1 MFPPTAIA
9 IVNTSNCPL
18 LVRTSLDDIN
28 KEEATKL
35 IYLLH
40 ASLDI
45 VEERPTSRENFLG
58 LLYQCEKYRIY
69 GLISTTKVKV
79 LLMVSHRY
87 NYNQPRENDIRLMLK
102 DIHRKYVDATA
113 MNPFYNPNEPV
124 RSKRLDSFLDSLFTT
139 NSSGNNNNNNQLS
152 QSVMANAS
160 MSAPSPTTM
169 LDT

>member
-1 MFPPTAIA
+1 MSFPPTAIA
-9 IVNTSNCPL
+9 IVNTTNSPL
-18 LVRTSLDDIN
+18 LIRTCLDDVD

-45 VEERPTSRENFLG
+45 VEEKPTSRENFLG

-69 GLISTTKVKV
+69 GLMSTTKVKV

-87 NYNQPRENDIRLMLK
+87 NYNPPRENDIRLMLK
-102 DIHRKYVDATA
+102 DIHKKYVDATA

-124 RSKRLDSFLDSLFTT
+124 KSKRLDRFLDSLFT
-139 NSSGNNNNNNQLS
+139 SISP
-152 QSVMANAS
+152 VA
-160 MSAPSPTTM
+160 APPLN
-169 LDT
+169 LD